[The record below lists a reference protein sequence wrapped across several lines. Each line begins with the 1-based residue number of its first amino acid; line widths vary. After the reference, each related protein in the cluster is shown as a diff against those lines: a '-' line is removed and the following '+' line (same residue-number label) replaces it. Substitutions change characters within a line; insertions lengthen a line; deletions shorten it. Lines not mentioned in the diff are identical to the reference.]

1 MSKFSK
7 KNYSLVVSAAVA
19 ASTLIAGAANAQ
31 ASKNSEAVRSV
42 GADTL
47 VEQVQ
52 LRPSA
57 VAQNV
62 TSVSQLS
69 DVRPTD
75 WAFTALQSLVERY
88 GCIAGYPDSTFRG
101 KQATSRYEFAAG
113 LNACLDKINEIISAG
128 LADKVSKEDLATLQ
142 KLQEEFAAE
151 LATLRGR
158 VDALDAKTAKLEAQQ
173 FSTTTKLRGEAI
185 FGLVG
190 GSDRVTTATNP
201 SRTNIA
207 FNYRVRLNLDTSF
220 TGKDL
225 LRTRLQASNTSN
237 FTDLAGSNSTR
248 LSYDGFL
255 TSANSFEINRLYYRF
270 PVGDNLKVYVAPIGA
285 VEDVLNPLNP
295 LESDS
300 QGTISRFGRFSPLI
314 RIASRSGPTA
324 ATSSGSAVAGFDW
337 TLSDKVS
344 FQAAYSASNAAA
356 ATGQGGVS
364 GGDTKIAAQF
374 VIKPSE
380 ALTFGVGYA
389 NAYTVGNSL
398 GSGLNVDSIGGSAA
412 ATAGISGITSNT
424 VVGSLIWDIT
434 KKFTFNTWGAYTFA
448 NSTGATTAGTTFTSW
463 LASISAKDLFT
474 EGDLAALS
482 FGQPL
487 LRTGVSGAAQGST
500 DTPYHLEALY
510 RFRVSKN
517 ISITPGVYFVFNQNS
532 ASANGTATVGVIRT
546 TFSF

>member
-31 ASKNSEAVRSV
+31 ASKDSEVVRSV

-88 GCIAGYPDSTFRG
+88 GCIAGFPDRTFRG

-128 LADKVSKEDLATLQ
+128 LADKVSKQDLATLQ

-190 GSDRVTTATNP
+190 GSDGVTTATNP
-201 SRTNIA
+201 SSTNVV
-207 FNYRVRLNLDTSF
+207 FNYRARLNFDTSF

-225 LRTRLQASNTSN
+225 LRTRLQASNTGSFN
-237 FTDLAGSNSTR
+237 NLAASNSTR
-248 LSYDGFL
+248 LSYDGV
-255 TSANSFEINRLYYRF
+255 SAANTNVFELNRLFYRF
-270 PVGDNLKVYVAPIGA
+270 PVGDNITAYIAPIGA
-285 VEDVLNPLNP
+285 PEDVISPLNP

-300 QGTISRFGRFSPLI
+300 QGTISRFGRFNPLI
-314 RIASRSGPTA
+314 RIASSGGA
-324 ATSSGSAVAGFDW
+324 SGLAVAGLNFKF
-337 TLSDKVS
+337 SDKVS
-344 FQAAYSASNAAA
+344 LEVAYSASNAAA
-356 ATGQGGVS
+356 ATGQGGVT

-374 VIKPSE
+374 VFKP
-380 ALTFGVGYA
+380 ADVLTLGVGYA

-398 GSGLNVDSIGGSAA
+398 GSGLNVDSIGASAA
-412 ATAGISGITSNT
+412 DAAGISGIRSNT

-434 KKFTFNTWGAYTFA
+434 KKFTFNTWGAWTFA
-448 NSTGATTAGTTFTSW
+448 DTTGATTASTTFTSW
-463 LASISAKDLFT
+463 MAALSGKDLFT
-474 EGDLAALS
+474 EGDLAAVM

-487 LRTGVSGAAQGST
+487 FRSSVGGVATGST

>member
-1 MSKFSK
+1 MSKLFK
-7 KNYSLVVSAAVA
+7 KNYSIVISAAVA
-19 ASTLIAGAANAQ
+19 ASALISGAANAQ
-31 ASKNSEAVRSV
+31 ASKDSQVIRSV
-42 GADTL
+42 TTDSL
-47 VEQVQ
+47 V
-52 LRPSA
+52 RPSA

-185 FGLVG
+185 FGLVA
-190 GSDRVTTATNP
+190 GSDGVTGVAPNANP
-201 SRTNIA
+201 SGTNVA

-225 LRTRLQASNTSN
+225 LRTRLQASNTN
-237 FTDLAGSNSTR
+237 GFTELANSASTR
-248 LSYDGFL
+248 LSYDGYL
-255 TSANSFEINRLYYRF
+255 TGANNFEINRLYYRF
-270 PVGDNLKVYVAPIGA
+270 PLGDNFKAYIAPIGA
-285 VEDVLNPLNP
+285 IEDIVNPLNP

-300 QGTISRFGRFSPLI
+300 QGTISRFGRFSPLT
-314 RIASRSGPTA
+314 RIASRPGPTGFQ
-324 ATSSGSAVAGFDW
+324 SGSAVAGFDW
-337 TLSDKVS
+337 MLSDKIS
-344 FQAAYSASNAAA
+344 FQAAYTASNASA
-356 ATGQGGVS
+356 ATGQGGVT

-398 GSGLNVDSIGGSAA
+398 GSGLNVDSLGGPAA
-412 ATAGISGITSNT
+412 AISGIRSDT
-424 VVGSLIWDIT
+424 VVGSMIWDIT
-434 KKFTFNTWGAYTFA
+434 KKFTFNTWGSYTFA
-448 NSTGATTAGTTFTSW
+448 NATGVTAGTTFTSW
-463 LASISAKDLFT
+463 LASLSAKDLFT

-487 LRTGVSGAAQGST
+487 LRTGVSGTAQGSAS
-500 DTPYHLEALY
+500 TPYHLEALY

-517 ISITPGVYFVFNQNS
+517 ISITPGVYFVFNQGS

>member
-31 ASKNSEAVRSV
+31 ASKDSEVVRSV

-88 GCIAGYPDSTFRG
+88 GCIAGFPDRTFRG

-185 FGLVG
+185 FGLATA
-190 GSDRVTTATNP
+190 SDGFNEPLTGNSDFTD
-201 SRTNIA
+201 RTNTI
-207 FNYRVRLNLDTSF
+207 FSYRVRLNLDTSF

-225 LRTRLQASNTSN
+225 LRTRLQASNTPN
-237 FTDLAGSNSTR
+237 LNTDGVTPIASGLGSGNGTR
-248 LSYDGFL
+248 LSFESG
-255 TSANSFEINRLYYRF
+255 TPNNSFEINRLYYRF
-270 PVGDNLKVYVAPIGA
+270 PVGDNITAYVAPIGA
-285 VEDVLNPLNP
+285 PEDVISPLN
-295 LESDS
+295 
-300 QGTISRFGRFSPLI
+300 
-314 RIASRSGPTA
+314 
-324 ATSSGSAVAGFDW
+324 
-337 TLSDKVS
+337 
-344 FQAAYSASNAAA
+344 
-356 ATGQGGVS
+356 
-364 GGDTKIAAQF
+364 
-374 VIKPSE
+374 
-380 ALTFGVGYA
+380 
-389 NAYTVGNSL
+389 
-398 GSGLNVDSIGGSAA
+398 
-412 ATAGISGITSNT
+412 
-424 VVGSLIWDIT
+424 
-434 KKFTFNTWGAYTFA
+434 
-448 NSTGATTAGTTFTSW
+448 
-463 LASISAKDLFT
+463 
-474 EGDLAALS
+474 
-482 FGQPL
+482 
-487 LRTGVSGAAQGST
+487 
-500 DTPYHLEALY
+500 
-510 RFRVSKN
+510 
-517 ISITPGVYFVFNQNS
+517 
-532 ASANGTATVGVIRT
+532 
-546 TFSF
+546 